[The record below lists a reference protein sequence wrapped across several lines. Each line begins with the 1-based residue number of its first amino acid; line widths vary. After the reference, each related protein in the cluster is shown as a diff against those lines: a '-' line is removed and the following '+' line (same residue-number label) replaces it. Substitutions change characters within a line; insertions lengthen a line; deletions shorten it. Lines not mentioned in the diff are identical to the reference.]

1 MTYRYSSEPEPEPS
15 RLASAVARPR
25 ALPFS
30 THRWRK
36 KMQVTRV
43 TTRERALT
51 ILPLFPSPRD
61 QETHDSIGY
70 LKQLL
75 FGDGVLADMHN
86 LDRFLGFSST
96 SHHLTRLACRTSI
109 DAVKGT
115 GWSPSAASTR
125 HRHLQTHREGPRR
138 RYRHRAQL
146 DVAWEKI
153 AAGRWSPGETS
164 STSASSWTVVR
175 PVVVFVLPSGTWS
188 GTASSP
194 C

>member
-1 MTYRYSSEPEPEPS
+1 MAGGVTVVKKATRNVLARLGRKNVHRDRVGANDADPNAKASPLTAVWAIVQAYALVALVLTVYNSIFAGDGRVPDDVQVLLEPEPEPS

-30 THRWRK
+30 THRWRKK

-75 FGDGVLADMHN
+75 
-86 LDRFLGFSST
+86 
-96 SHHLTRLACRTSI
+96 
-109 DAVKGT
+109 
-115 GWSPSAASTR
+115 
-125 HRHLQTHREGPRR
+125 RR
-138 RYRHRAQL
+138 R
-146 DVAWEKI
+146 
-153 AAGRWSPGETS
+153 
-164 STSASSWTVVR
+164 R
-175 PVVVFVLPSGTWS
+175 PRGH
-188 GTASSP
+188 A
-194 C
+194 

>member
-36 KMQVTRV
+36 KMQVTRE

-51 ILPLFPSPRD
+51 TLPLFPSPRD

-96 SHHLTRLACRTSI
+96 SHHLTRL
-109 DAVKGT
+109 V
-115 GWSPSAASTR
+115 
-125 HRHLQTHREGPRR
+125 
-138 RYRHRAQL
+138 
-146 DVAWEKI
+146 
-153 AAGRWSPGETS
+153 
-164 STSASSWTVVR
+164 
-175 PVVVFVLPSGTWS
+175 
-188 GTASSP
+188 
-194 C
+194 